1 VIRDGAEIVSTN
13 GKSVVLIFQYE
24 GKPMAEDILYEN
36 RGRVIVITIN
46 RPESRNAIN
55 SGVREGLAAAWE
67 RFAKDKDARVAI
79 LTGAGDKAFC
89 AGADLKEMA
98 LRKLG
103 TLPRNFLPT
112 LNVNIQ
118 LAKPVIAAVNGVAYA
133 GGWALAQMCDIVVA
147 SEATRFAITEA
158 KVGRGMPWAVPL
170 THMIPQK
177 VLLEILLTGDPIT
190 AQRAYEIGFVNH
202 VVPADQVMTKAI
214 QIAETIAENAPLTV
228 AAAKEMVYMATDM
241 GRMAG
246 LEAARHLFDHVYR
259 SEDAQEGP
267 RAFAEKRKP
276 NWKGR

>member
-1 VIRDGAEIVSTN
+1 
-13 GKSVVLIFQYE
+13 
-24 GKPMAEDILYEN
+24 MAEEILYEK
-36 RGRVIVITIN
+36 RGQIAIVTIN

-67 RFAKDKDARVAI
+67 RFAKDSEARVAI

-98 LRKLG
+98 QKKLG
-103 TLPRNFLPT
+103 SLPRNFLPV
-112 LNVNIQ
+112 LNVNVHVT
-118 LAKPVIAAVNGVAYA
+118 KPVIAAVNGVAYA
-133 GGWALAQMCDIVVA
+133 GGWALVQMCDLVVA
-147 SEATRFAITEA
+147 SETARFAITEA

-177 VLLEILLTGDPIT
+177 ILLEILMTGDSIT

-202 VVPADQVMTKAI
+202 VVPAEQVMTKAME
-214 QIAETIAENAPLTV
+214 IAATIVENAPLTI
-228 AAAKEMVYMATDM
+228 AAAKEMVYMTTDM

-246 LEAARHLFDHVYR
+246 LEAARHLFDHVYK

-276 NWKGR
+276 NWKGK

>member
-1 VIRDGAEIVSTN
+1 
-13 GKSVVLIFQYE
+13 
-24 GKPMAEDILYEN
+24 M
-36 RGRVIVITIN
+36 
-46 RPESRNAIN
+46 
-55 SGVREGLAAAWE
+55 
-67 RFAKDKDARVAI
+67 
-79 LTGAGDKAFC
+79 
-89 AGADLKEMA
+89 
-98 LRKLG
+98 
-103 TLPRNFLPT
+103 
-112 LNVNIQ
+112 
-118 LAKPVIAAVNGVAYA
+118 NGVAYA

-147 SEATRFAITEA
+147 SETARFAITEA

-177 VLLEILLTGDPIT
+177 VLLEILLTGDPIS

-214 QIAETIAENAPLTV
+214 QIAETIAENAPLTIV
-228 AAAKEMVYMATDM
+228 AAKEMVYMATDM

-246 LEAARHLFDHVYR
+246 LEAARHLFDHVYK

>member
-1 VIRDGAEIVSTN
+1 
-13 GKSVVLIFQYE
+13 
-24 GKPMAEDILYEN
+24 MADAILYEN
-36 RGRVIVITIN
+36 RGRVAIITIN
-46 RPESRNAIN
+46 RPASRNAIN
-55 SGVREGLAAAWE
+55 REVREGLIAAWE
-67 RFAKDKDARVAI
+67 RFARDGEARVAI

-98 LRKLG
+98 QTKLG
-103 TLPRNFLPT
+103 SLPRNFLPT
-112 LNVNIQ
+112 LNVNIHVT
-118 LAKPVIAAVNGVAYA
+118 KPVIAAVNGVAYA
-133 GGWALAQMCDIVVA
+133 GGWALVQMCDLVVA
-147 SEATRFAITEA
+147 STSARFAITEA

-202 VVPADQVMTKAI
+202 VVPADQLMPKALA
-214 QIAETIAENAPLTV
+214 IAETIAENAPLTV
-228 AAAKEMVYMATDM
+228 AAAKEMVYLATDT

-276 NWKGR
+276 QWKGR

>member
-1 VIRDGAEIVSTN
+1 
-13 GKSVVLIFQYE
+13 
-24 GKPMAEDILYEN
+24 MADEILYEN
-36 RGRVIVITIN
+36 RGRVAVVTIN

-55 SGVREGLAAAWE
+55 RGVREGLAAAWE
-67 RFAKDKDARVAI
+67 RFEKDGEAHVAI

-98 LRKLG
+98 QTKLG
-103 TLPRNFLPT
+103 SLPRNFMPT
-112 LNVNIQ
+112 LNVNVHVT
-118 LAKPVIAAVNGVAYA
+118 KPVIAAVNGVAYA
-133 GGWALAQMCDIVVA
+133 GGWALVQMCDLVVA
-147 SEATRFAITEA
+147 SESARFAITEA

-177 VLLEILLTGDPIT
+177 VLLEILLTGDPIS

-202 VVPADQVMTKAI
+202 VVPAEQLMTKALTL
-214 QIAETIAENAPLTV
+214 AATIAENAPLTV
-228 AAAKEMVYMATDM
+228 AAAKEMVYMATDT
-241 GRMAG
+241 GRTAG

-276 NWKGR
+276 QWKGR

>member
-1 VIRDGAEIVSTN
+1 
-13 GKSVVLIFQYE
+13 
-24 GKPMAEDILYEN
+24 MADAILYEN
-36 RGRVIVITIN
+36 RGRVALITIN
-46 RPESRNAIN
+46 RPEARNAIN
-55 SGVREGLAAAWE
+55 RDVREGLTTALE
-67 RFAKDKDARVAI
+67 RFANDGEARAAI

-98 LRKLG
+98 QKKIG
-103 TLPRNFLPT
+103 ILPRNALPM
-112 LNVNIQ
+112 LNVNIHV
-118 LAKPVIAAVNGVAYA
+118 AKPVIAAVNGVAYA
-133 GGWALAQMCDIVVA
+133 GGWALVQMCDLVVA
-147 SEATRFAITEA
+147 ADSARFAITEA

-177 VLLEILLTGDPIT
+177 VLLEILLTGDPIS

-202 VVPADQVMTKAI
+202 VVPQDQLMPKAMAL
-214 QIAETIAENAPLTV
+214 AETIAENAPLTV
-228 AAAKEMVYMATDM
+228 AAAKEMVYLATDT

-276 NWKGR
+276 QWKGR

>member
-1 VIRDGAEIVSTN
+1 
-13 GKSVVLIFQYE
+13 
-24 GKPMAEDILYEN
+24 MADAILYEN
-36 RGRVIVITIN
+36 RGRVAIITLN

-55 SGVREGLAAAWE
+55 REVREGLIAAWE
-67 RFAKDKDARVAI
+67 RFAHDGEARVAI

-98 LRKLG
+98 QTKLG
-103 TLPRNFLPT
+103 SLPRNFLPT
-112 LNVNIQ
+112 LNVNIHVT
-118 LAKPVIAAVNGVAYA
+118 KPVIAAVNGVAYA
-133 GGWALAQMCDIVVA
+133 GGWALVQMCDLVVA
-147 SEATRFAITEA
+147 STSARFAITEA

-202 VVPADQVMTKAI
+202 VVPADQLMPKALAM
-214 QIAETIAENAPLTV
+214 AETIAENAPLTV
-228 AAAKEMVYMATDM
+228 AAAKEMVYLATDT

-276 NWKGR
+276 QWKGR